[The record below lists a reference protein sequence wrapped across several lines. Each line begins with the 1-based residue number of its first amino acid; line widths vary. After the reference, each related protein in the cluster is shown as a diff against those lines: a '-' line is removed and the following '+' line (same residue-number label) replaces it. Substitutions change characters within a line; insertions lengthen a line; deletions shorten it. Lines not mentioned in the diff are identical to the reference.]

1 MELNQKIKSA
11 LINIEFSKRY
21 SELVSEFSFNYD
33 EVLEQYENNIILDIL
48 NDFGYTA
55 KYDKREDFFYVKEK
69 IDIYTFQFNMSF
81 RYGRIEFIWAV
92 WEDDTLLTGS
102 PWSVLKR
109 LLDGERVKPATFR
122 NYEDLKNILEDSFKL
137 YEDFKLQISK

>member
-1 MELNQKIKSA
+1 
-11 LINIEFSKRY
+11 
-21 SELVSEFSFNYD
+21 
-33 EVLEQYENNIILDIL
+33 
-48 NDFGYTA
+48 
-55 KYDKREDFFYVKEK
+55 
-69 IDIYTFQFNMSF
+69 MSF

-109 LLDGERVKPATFR
+109 LLDGEKVKPANFR